1 MGDQNRL
8 PSAAE
13 ALTQAYERMLL
24 GNVSDAEVWIALAR
38 EIREGSTPPLITKWL
53 EASRPGDRLTLHD
66 VEGIVCAHGRVA
78 VRRKG
83 DDAGRW
89 YLHTDDGSNCAN
101 GDAEN
106 EHRRRRAEPAAQ
118 GSNIGDEQHRPGSS
132 AKHRPKTL
140 AETTAIAGDLLA
152 GAVPRAAVRHYAN
165 DVKHAAIAPDAGQT
179 MPRTLVTTD
188 RTTVLPSGSPV
199 ILPTFE
205 RAADHASNRDR
216 FLDYVRGQQDPPSE
230 AAVRL
235 AEHWA
240 AVGPPPGIRTSDL
253 SAIRS
258 VIDEIRHRASAGSH
272 AEDDPAATAQLPAPG
287 RSAPRGTC
295 QNCHFEVYEAAPA
308 RPDTKEPATYLH
320 TLTGQAVCHVRAGGA
335 VTFASPRDARVA
347 SGK

>member
-1 MGDQNRL
+1 MSDQSRL

-13 ALTQAYERMLL
+13 ALAQAYERMLL

-106 EHRRRRAEPAAQ
+106 EHRRRAKLPVFE
-118 GSNIGDEQHRPGSS
+118 SNIGDEQHRPGDS

-152 GAVPRAAVRHYAN
+152 GAVPKAAV
-165 DVKHAAIAPDAGQT
+165 QT
-179 MPRTLVTTD
+179 MPRTLVSTD
-188 RTTVLPSGSPV
+188 RTTILPSSSPV
-199 ILPTFE
+199 IRPTFE
-205 RAADHASNRDR
+205 RATDDKLRNRDR

-272 AEDDPAATAQLPAPG
+272 AEDDPAKTAQLPAPG

-295 QNCHFEVYEAAPA
+295 KNCHFEVYEAAPA
-308 RPDTKEPATYLH
+308 RPDTKEPATHLH

-335 VTFASPRDARVA
+335 ITFATPRDAKVA

>member
-1 MGDQNRL
+1 MSDQSRL

-53 EASRPGDRLTLHD
+53 ETARPGDRLTLHD

-89 YLHTDDGSNCAN
+89 YLHTDDGSNCAD

-106 EHRRRRAEPAAQ
+106 EHRRRAKLPVFE
-118 GSNIGDEQHRPGSS
+118 SNIGDEQHRPGSS

-152 GAVPRAAVRHYAN
+152 GAVPKAAV
-165 DVKHAAIAPDAGQT
+165 QT
-179 MPRTLVTTD
+179 MPRTLVSTD

-205 RAADHASNRDR
+205 RATDDKLRNRDR

-230 AAVRL
+230 AVVRL
-235 AEHWA
+235 AEHWKA
-240 AVGPPPGIRTSDL
+240 GLDAGHTPPGIRTSDL
-253 SAIRS
+253 SDVRFL
-258 VIDEIRHRASAGSH
+258 IDEICHRASAGGH
-272 AEDDPAATAQLPAPG
+272 VEDDPAATAQIEAPG
-287 RSAPRGTC
+287 RGASGGLC
-295 QNCHFEVYEAAPA
+295 QHCHFEIFMLPA
-308 RPDTKEPATYLH
+308 GEVGVPDAYLH

-335 VTFASPRDARVA
+335 VTFATPRDARVA